1 MQNVCFKTFILIL
14 AALMFNILTALLA
27 IELHLVL
34 FLDTIFTVAITFYAG
49 LIPGIIVAFIYNPVM
64 TIVLCLK
71 NGHSFFIYDSL
82 YCFCGMV
89 IVLITWAFSRNKSN
103 FQQNKSVT
111 IFYLIIISFSSAI
124 ASCLLASCLDTF
136 IRPFFGPASGF
147 GPTDTFTNSFADLD
161 IGDFLSYFLPR
172 IPLTFLDRLISTF
185 AGFFVYSLLA
195 KKKLPAK
202 TES

>member
-14 AALMFNILTALLA
+14 AALMLNILTALLA

-49 LIPGIIVAFIYNPVM
+49 LIPGLIVAFIYNPVM

-71 NGHSFFIYDSL
+71 SGHSFFIYDSL

-111 IFYLIIISFSSAI
+111 ILDLSRSAFSSAI
-124 ASCLLASCLDTF
+124 AIC
-136 IRPFFGPASGF
+136 R
-147 GPTDTFTNSFADLD
+147 
-161 IGDFLSYFLPR
+161 
-172 IPLTFLDRLISTF
+172 
-185 AGFFVYSLLA
+185 
-195 KKKLPAK
+195 
-202 TES
+202 